1 MYVYG
6 FEMGGEAFELLLV
19 KIVSEDVWQRKKKQ
33 HSRAERERVIGLQQ
47 FSRNEGGEEADYA
60 ILHIG

>member
-19 KIVSEDVWQRKKKQ
+19 KIVSEDVWQKKKQ
-33 HSRAERERVIGLQQ
+33 HSRARESER
-47 FSRNEGGEEADYA
+47 NAA
-60 ILHIG
+60 IQ

>member
-19 KIVSEDVWQRKKKQ
+19 KIVSEDVWSKKKKQ
-33 HSRAERERVIGLQQ
+33 HSRTRESER
-47 FSRNEGGEEADYA
+47 NTA
-60 ILHIG
+60 IQ

>member
-19 KIVSEDVWQRKKKQ
+19 TIVSEDVWQRKKQ
-33 HSRAERERVIGLQQ
+33 YSTAQQSERE
-47 FSRNEGGEEADYA
+47 
-60 ILHIG
+60 